1 MRLASM
7 SAAAAELSVTH
18 GAISRHIKSLED
30 VFGLALLSRGPR
42 NVTPT
47 PEGAKLAGELS
58 HAFGLISASVESL
71 KPGPLTLSCSSTIMM
86 YWLIPRIGAFHAR
99 WPEIELMFN
108 MNYDRIDFV
117 RDAISVAI
125 RISAITPPKDVVIKE
140 MAQEWIGPVCSPAY
154 LARHALAAPAD
165 LLRATLLETKTRA
178 SAWGDWARAAGHALP
193 LKGQRAYDHFYLLI
207 QAAACGLG
215 VAMTPKMLVL
225 DDLESGKL
233 VAPFGFVP
241 GPFRLVLWIAPHLRL
256 RPETKALVAWLTAEL
271 RDPSLCSAD
280 SGSPRPADL

>member
-1 MRLASM
+1 M

-30 VFGLALLSRGPR
+30 IFGLALLSRGPR

-47 PEGAKLAGELS
+47 PEGAKLASDLS

-71 KPGPLTLSCSSTIMM
+71 KPGSLTLSCSSTIMM
-86 YWLIPRIGAFHAR
+86 YRLIPRIGAFYAR

-108 MNYDRIDFV
+108 MNYDKIDFV
-117 RDAISVAI
+117 RVAT

-140 MAQEWIGPVCSPAY
+140 MAQEWIGPVCSSAY
-154 LARHALAAPAD
+154 LARHALTAPAD

-178 SAWGDWARAAGHALP
+178 SAWGDWARDAGHALP

-207 QAAACGLG
+207 QTAACGLG
-215 VAMTPKMLVL
+215 LAMTPKMLVL
-225 DDLESGKL
+225 DGLESGKL

-256 RPETKALVAWLTAEL
+256 RTETKALVAWLTAEL

-280 SGSPRPADL
+280 SGSPRRAEL